1 MLTVKTLHIY
11 YVYAA
16 NINSIAQYFF
26 MNKFLIILNLS
37 LILISSLSANDSLE
51 ITTIEIQKTYNISQ
65 RFPGKILPLNY
76 SKLAFEVAGKID
88 SVNVDIGD
96 AVQQGDILAFL
107 DPSEMQASLNQ
118 AIARY
123 DLADQALKRFKDLK
137 EQGFISNQELDRASS
152 DFLIAKA
159 QVDFYSVK
167 LEQTKIRAPFDGFI
181 QDRFFDAGTV
191 ISPGVAILEIIDST
205 SVEAHVSVPTDVIE
219 GLVIENEY
227 NFIINNKSYPARFK
241 RFTQM
246 SNQGSDNRLCI
257 FEFSTFI
264 NPGSISFLQLM
275 RTKEKT
281 GAWVPLKSL
290 SQGTQGLWN
299 LYTVSKDQR
308 DRYQVAKEI
317 VELIHVEG
325 NNAFITGTI
334 NNGDMVVSGGAEQ
347 VIDSEILR
355 VN

>member
-1 MLTVKTLHIY
+1 
-11 YVYAA
+11 
-16 NINSIAQYFF
+16 
-26 MNKFLIILNLS
+26 MNKFLLTLGLF
-37 LILISSLSANDSLE
+37 LITISSLSANGSLE
-51 ITTIEIQKTYNISQ
+51 ITTLEIQKTYNISQ

-88 SVNVDIGD
+88 EVKVDIGD
-96 AVQQGDILAFL
+96 AVQKGDILAFL

-118 AIARY
+118 ALARY
-123 DLADQALKRFKDLK
+123 DLADQALKRFTDLK
-137 EQGFISNQELDRASS
+137 EKGFISNQELDRASS

-167 LEQTKIRAPFDGFI
+167 LEQTKIRAPFNGFI
-181 QDRFFDAGTV
+181 QNRFFDPGTV
-191 ISPGVAILEIIDST
+191 TSPGIAILEVIDST
-205 SVEAHVSVPTDVIE
+205 SVEAHVSVPSGVID
-219 GLVIENEY
+219 GLIIGQEY
-227 NFIINNKSYPARFK
+227 NFIINDKIHSAQFK

-246 SNQGSDNRLCI
+246 SSQGSDNRLCI

-275 RTKEKT
+275 QIKEKT

-299 LYTVSKDQR
+299 VYTVSTDQKNQ
-308 DRYQVAKEI
+308 YQVSKEI

-325 NNAFITGTI
+325 NNAYISGTI
-334 NNGDMVVSGGAEQ
+334 NTGDMVVSGGAEQ

>member
-1 MLTVKTLHIY
+1 
-11 YVYAA
+11 
-16 NINSIAQYFF
+16 
-26 MNKFLIILNLS
+26 MNKFLLTLGLF
-37 LILISSLSANDSLE
+37 LITISSLSANGSLE
-51 ITTIEIQKTYNISQ
+51 ITTLEIQKTYNISQ

-88 SVNVDIGD
+88 EVKVDIGD
-96 AVQQGDILAFL
+96 AVQKGDILAFL

-118 AIARY
+118 ALARY
-123 DLADQALKRFKDLK
+123 DLADQALKRFTDLK
-137 EQGFISNQELDRASS
+137 EKGFISNQELDRASS

-167 LEQTKIRAPFDGFI
+167 LEQTKIRAPFNGFI
-181 QDRFFDAGTV
+181 QNRFFDPGTV
-191 ISPGVAILEIIDST
+191 TSPGIAILEVIDST
-205 SVEAHVSVPTDVIE
+205 SVEAHVSVPSGVID
-219 GLVIENEY
+219 GLIIGQEY
-227 NFIINNKSYPARFK
+227 NFIINDKIHSAQFK

-246 SNQGSDNRLCI
+246 SSQGSDNRLCI

-275 RTKEKT
+275 QTKEKT

-299 LYTVSKDQR
+299 VYTVSTDQKNQ
-308 DRYQVAKEI
+308 YQVSKEI

-325 NNAFITGTI
+325 NNAYISGTI
-334 NNGDMVVSGGAEQ
+334 NTGDMVVSGGAEQ

>member
-1 MLTVKTLHIY
+1 
-11 YVYAA
+11 
-16 NINSIAQYFF
+16 
-26 MNKFLIILNLS
+26 MNKFLLTLGLF
-37 LILISSLSANDSLE
+37 LITISSLSANGSLE
-51 ITTIEIQKTYNISQ
+51 ITTLEIQKTYNISQ

-88 SVNVDIGD
+88 EVKVDIGD
-96 AVQQGDILAFL
+96 AVQKGDILAFL

-118 AIARY
+118 ALARY
-123 DLADQALKRFKDLK
+123 DLADQALKRFTDLK
-137 EQGFISNQELDRASS
+137 EKGFISNQELDRASS

-167 LEQTKIRAPFDGFI
+167 LEQTKIRAPFNGFI
-181 QDRFFDAGTV
+181 QNRFFDPGTV
-191 ISPGVAILEIIDST
+191 TSPGIAILEVIDST
-205 SVEAHVSVPTDVIE
+205 SVEAHVSLPSGVID
-219 GLVIENEY
+219 GLIIGQEY
-227 NFIINNKSYPARFK
+227 NFIINDKINSAQFK

-246 SNQGSDNRLCI
+246 SSQGSDNRLCI

-275 RTKEKT
+275 QTKEKT

-299 LYTVSKDQR
+299 VYTVSTDQKNQ
-308 DRYQVAKEI
+308 YQVSKEI

-325 NNAFITGTI
+325 NNAYISGTI
-334 NNGDMVVSGGAEQ
+334 NTGDMVVSGGAEQ